1 MAQAKEEEALM
12 EAQAILDRFV
22 ESVDG
27 ILRLLDQNAE
37 ADHKNDYTRNEVKQF
52 LLDALA
58 ANTAG
63 SKELTDRNLHAALQ
77 KLTQQEREDIKD
89 DEPRNKA
96 RELLLRTQNK
106 AIKAQYEIRELTG
119 RA

>member
-1 MAQAKEEEALM
+1 MSKVKKEEALM
-12 EAQAILDRFV
+12 EVQAILNTFS
-22 ESVDG
+22 ENVDT
-27 ILRLLDQNAE
+27 ILKLLDQNAE
-37 ADHKNDYTRNEVKQF
+37 ADHRNDYTRNEVKQF

-77 KLTQQEREDIKD
+77 KLTLQEKEDIKD

-106 AIKAQYEIRELTG
+106 AIKSQYEIRGLMG
-119 RA
+119 K